1 MEMQDALAQKIE
13 ELFHMCDAGNKGYV
27 TRDDLYRLKDEL
39 GLNDSEV
46 EHAFDQLDTDKDNFL
61 TLEEFMT
68 GFGLFLGIEKP
79 QQNPDNSSE
88 MKPDFAFQVFNLI
101 DKEDKGHITK
111 DDLIEAAGTLEIDV
125 SQIDYI
131 YRRLRGTSSIIHY
144 EDFVNNIGYIVALSE
159 PLQQVKELEDERNK
173 ALDERGIIGRAFK
186 MDISGYDDDEVE
198 KLLHEQATR
207 LFKLCDYDNKNY
219 ITREDLLT
227 LSNELELPEDLI
239 NEVYDRLDI
248 NNNGYLTL
256 REFVTGFGL
265 FLGLERE
272 EGNDTTILDEEYVN
286 ARNLFDL
293 CDSDK
298 KEYVTKL
305 DLNRLNDKLG
315 LTSQQIE
322 NIFTNL
328 DKDGNGFIT
337 FDEFL
342 HGFSSSVIN
351 SNTIVHQ
358 DSGISNN
365 DDDDDEDNGFD
376 EKYFTDSHSKSSKN
390 ILEKSE
396 SMSSNRS
403 ERMFLS
409 RQMSI
414 RYESGVNGIDDMLEK
429 VEDEIRGAI
438 PKDQLQELWDS
449 VSSTGDHTTTK
460 IFEDFVKKVY
470 NEIKAARQEA
480 KHLENVLESK
490 TITHNAEIKQICED
504 MEAQMMNEKAKQKE
518 IESKKE
524 TYLREDL
531 RQELQEKEKHL
542 DKFMQR
548 QNALESR
555 LKEVVEEEQ
564 RLKAQNSNL
573 LKENVLLEDK
583 LNSSMS
589 NLEYLKSNLHHLEE
603 QTKQEK
609 KETLK
614 AAFQATQGIQYEHEN
629 LIKQLDM
636 LRSVNQKLRD
646 DRDTIEASLKS
657 KVVRLPSVKDE
668 MVKEKQRLSRTGSNL
683 DHYFPLRTSTST
695 STPTHSPLKKQGS
708 ILSNYFAPIGDHVH
722 SPIQD
727 MDSPNFNAHREGT
740 LNTIG
745 ENEEDVQSHNQE
757 YCNRS
762 STNYETEDIEVFEQ
776 ASPSKILETTTNSA
790 HTTIAA
796 DRAELLTSEVS
807 DVLTPSSPRRPPIGM
822 NREDSIASSALSLDL
837 LNDTPSRVYKIVFVG
852 DSGVGKSSFIHRFCF
867 DDFRINF
874 TATIGVDFQ
883 VKTIK
888 LNRQVVALQLWDTA
902 GQERFRSITKQYFR
916 RADGVVVMFDLSS
929 WSSYTNVKGWM
940 LNVEEGA
947 EPDCVVMVLGNKKDL
962 VEKDESL
969 RKIKSNTAEKLA
981 ADYNASYAEVSAC
994 SGVGVLEAM
1003 QKMAKKME
1011 QSEDTLLKH
1020 SVLNLNFDKEEKK
1033 KKKCC

>member
-1 MEMQDALAQKIE
+1 
-13 ELFHMCDAGNKGYV
+13 
-27 TRDDLYRLKDEL
+27 
-39 GLNDSEV
+39 
-46 EHAFDQLDTDKDNFL
+46 
-61 TLEEFMT
+61 
-68 GFGLFLGIEKP
+68 
-79 QQNPDNSSE
+79 
-88 MKPDFAFQVFNLI
+88 
-101 DKEDKGHITK
+101 
-111 DDLIEAAGTLEIDV
+111 
-125 SQIDYI
+125 
-131 YRRLRGTSSIIHY
+131 
-144 EDFVNNIGYIVALSE
+144 
-159 PLQQVKELEDERNK
+159 
-173 ALDERGIIGRAFK
+173 

-207 LFKLCDYDNKNY
+207 LFKLCDCGNKNY

-227 LSNELELPEDLI
+227 LSNELELHEDLI
-239 NEVYDRLDI
+239 NEAYDRLDI
-248 NNNGYLTL
+248 NNNGFLTL

-272 EGNDTTILDEEYVN
+272 ERIDSTILDEEYVN

-293 CDSDK
+293 CDTDK

-305 DLNRLNDKLG
+305 DLSRLNDKLG

-342 HGFSSSVIN
+342 QGFSSSVIN
-351 SNTIVHQ
+351 SNTIFHQ

-365 DDDDDEDNGFD
+365 DDEEEEEDNGFD
-376 EKYFTDSHSKSSKN
+376 EKYFIDSHSKSSKN

-396 SMSSNRS
+396 SVSSNRS
-403 ERMFLS
+403 ERMFVT

-414 RYESGVNGIDDMLEK
+414 RYESGVNGIDDMLDK

-470 NEIKAARQEA
+470 NEIKTARQEA

-518 IESKKE
+518 MESQKE
-524 TYLREDL
+524 IYLREDL

-542 DKFMQR
+542 EKFMQR
-548 QNALESR
+548 QSALESR

-657 KVVRLPSVKDE
+657 KVVRLPSLKDE
-668 MVKEKQRLSRTGSNL
+668 MVKEKQKLSRTGSNL
-683 DHYFPLRTSTST
+683 DHYFPLRTST

-740 LNTIG
+740 LNAIG
-745 ENEEDVQSHNQE
+745 ENEEDVQSHDQE
-757 YCNRS
+757 YFNRT

-790 HTTIAA
+790 HTTIAT
-796 DRAELLTSEVS
+796 DRSELLTSEVS

-822 NREDSIASSALSLDL
+822 NREDSIASSAPSLDL

-940 LNVEEGA
+940 LNIEEGA
-947 EPDCVVMVLGNKKDL
+947 EPDCVVMLLGNKKDL

-969 RKIKSNTAEKLA
+969 RKVKSNTAEKLA

-1020 SVLNLNFDKEEKK
+1020 SVLNLNFDREEKK